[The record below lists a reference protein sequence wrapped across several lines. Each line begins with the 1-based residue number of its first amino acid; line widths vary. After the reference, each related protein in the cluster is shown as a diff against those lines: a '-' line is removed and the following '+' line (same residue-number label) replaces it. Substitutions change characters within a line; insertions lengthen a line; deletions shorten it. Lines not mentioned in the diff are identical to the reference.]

1 MKKFLSSVVILA
13 LCTGAFSASAS
24 AASSVEIKEQ
34 INEAQEMCD
43 VAHEL
48 AENAR
53 HFGLTDDHYII
64 WYAKKVWNEYHTKV
78 VNLTAQYNTAVAEEN
93 NKGEYVGQFR
103 ISFYCP
109 CATCNGSS
117 SGLTASGASLSVG
130 TTIAVDPSVIPLGSK
145 VYIEGIGWRV
155 AQDTGGAIKGNKI
168 DVLVASHS
176 EAYANGIK
184 YAKVYVK

>member
-1 MKKFLSSVVILA
+1 MKKFLSSIVILA

-176 EAYANGIK
+176 EAYANGVK

>member
-1 MKKFLSSVVILA
+1 MKKFLRSVVIMA
-13 LCTGAFSASAS
+13 LCTGAFFVNASAVSS
-24 AASSVEIKEQ
+24 AEIKNQ
-34 INEAQEMCD
+34 INEAQEKCNT
-43 VAHEL
+43 AHEL

-53 HFGLTDDHYII
+53 YFGLSEDSYII
-64 WYAKKVWNEYHTKV
+64 WYAQQLWKKYNNEVTELTK
-78 VNLTAQYNTAVAEEN
+78 QYNTIIAEEN
-93 NKGEYVGQFR
+93 SKGEYVGKFR
-103 ISFYCP
+103 ISYYCP
-109 CATCNGSS
+109 CATCNGTS

-168 DVLVASHS
+168 DVLVGSHS
-176 EAYANGIK
+176 EAYANGVT